1 MVFLN
6 LLENIRSKT
15 AEILDAKNYEHVKF
29 SVESAK
35 PGFGDITCNVPFLL
49 SKQLKKSPQEISRE
63 LSTMYNFDDM
73 PEIKNVESHPSGYL
87 NFSIDYTKF
96 NDFVIR
102 LSLQE
107 LGDKY
112 SLTNNEIRD
121 CIEMH
126 SSLPD
131 LWDLAQGA
139 WEDCSGTSRFVEEG
153 AQQDLIQGI
162 KSLTNKPVVGVG
174 RFTSPDLMVKQIK
187 SGNLDFIGAARP
199 SIADP
204 FLPNKIRDGKIDEIR
219 ECIGCNIC
227 VTGDMTM
234 SISRCTQNPS
244 FMEEWRKGWHPENF
258 QIKGESK
265 SILVIGSGPAGVEA
279 TRCLSKRGYDVT
291 LAEKNPFMGGRVTKE
306 RLLPGLSAWGRVVD
320 YREGQINKLKNVKV
334 KGLST
339 TNPGAITDAQVT
351 Q

>member
-1 MVFLN
+1 
-6 LLENIRSKT
+6 
-15 AEILDAKNYEHVKF
+15 
-29 SVESAK
+29 
-35 PGFGDITCNVPFLL
+35 
-49 SKQLKKSPQEISRE
+49 
-63 LSTMYNFDDM
+63 
-73 PEIKNVESHPSGYL
+73 
-87 NFSIDYTKF
+87 
-96 NDFVIR
+96 
-102 LSLQE
+102 
-107 LGDKY
+107 
-112 SLTNNEIRD
+112 
-121 CIEMH
+121 MH
-126 SSLPD
+126 STLPD

-265 SILVIGSGPAGVEA
+265 SILVIGSGPAGLEA
-279 TRCLSKRGYDVT
+279 TRCLSKRGYNVT
-291 LAEKNPFMGGRVTKE
+291 LAEKNLEIV
-306 RLLPGLSAWGRVVD
+306 GLIHLMNEKA
-320 YREGQINKLKNVKV
+320 EN
-334 KGLST
+334 LST
-339 TNPGAITDAQVT
+339 GQKKLLELGRTMMVDAKIVLLDEVGAGVNRTLLKDIGSAILRLNKEKGYTFCMIEHDMEFISRLCNPVIVMAEGSVLFEGTSDEVKKNERVIESYLGRGSKSKGEN
-351 Q
+351 